1 MIFIGKVRIWL
12 HCWSARARPRAT
24 CCSIRI
30 TVCKAGFIKTRCKP
44 SRKVL
49 CTNRAN
55 TANMR
60 QRHPCNFTGTVSLH
74 GGRGMEGQISH
85 HGFLSAHLPATPA
98 RRMHQRRLAT
108 DRHRQTGHAGPGRR
122 IPKGLIPS
130 NRTTRIASLIPLQGI
145 GQHTGV
151 GTDRE
156 VIRSKR
162 TEHQSATS
170 Y

>member
-1 MIFIGKVRIWL
+1 
-12 HCWSARARPRAT
+12 
-24 CCSIRI
+24 
-30 TVCKAGFIKTRCKP
+30 
-44 SRKVL
+44 
-49 CTNRAN
+49 
-55 TANMR
+55 
-60 QRHPCNFTGTVSLH
+60 
-74 GGRGMEGQISH
+74 MEGQISRSWI
-85 HGFLSAHLPATPA
+85 LSAHLPATPA

-162 TEHQSATS
+162 TEHQSATHIKAVQVTGNVQGCHRHLLGGKVVS
-170 Y
+170 GRISHVPTAYQS